1 MVAGETVRSVAAT
14 LRVGVSSVVKWSQ
27 RFRATGSA
35 APRKMGGYRP
45 RVLIGE
51 HRAWLL
57 RRIASGSDMT
67 LRGLVAELAEQGV
80 KVSYRTV
87 WNFVHREKISYKK
100 SVLPAEQNR
109 PGVARHRAL
118 ETLSGQD

>member
-1 MVAGETVRSVAAT
+1 MTKPYSLDLRDRAVARVVAGETVRSVAAT

-57 RRIASGSDMT
+57 RRIASGSDT
-67 LRGLVAELAEQGV
+67 LVAHTPHLHFRA
-80 KVSYRTV
+80 
-87 WNFVHREKISYKK
+87 
-100 SVLPAEQNR
+100 
-109 PGVARHRAL
+109 VA
-118 ETLSGQD
+118 QDGEAAADKGSRYCYGSPF